1 MDELLC
7 KRFLLVTGKGGVGKS
22 TVSWWLAVQAAARG
36 KRVLLANVRD
46 GRQLARLSGLKQPL
60 PRTTPV
66 HVPAYPRV
74 SVVEVH
80 AHEALIEYVS
90 MVIKVPFVS
99 RMVFDNK
106 VFSGFL
112 RSVPGLDA
120 WAILGKAYFHAHR
133 DIQGGQPRYDLV
145 IFDAPATGHCL
156 EMLAVPQVIERVAP
170 PGLLRREA
178 TEACAL
184 LRDDTRA
191 AVVLVTLAEHFA
203 QTESEELEQ
212 ALKRLGMHLG
222 LRLWNQILP
231 PDVSEAMLAALPD
244 APPLG
249 ALKRRLA
256 LYRERGIQQRLCQDQ
271 LRTRASA
278 PELELPWLSTEA
290 LGPFLVAPLDEDPTR
305 GA

>member
-1 MDELLC
+1 MDELLR

-22 TVSWWLAVQAAARG
+22 TVACWLALQAAARG

-46 GRQLARLSGLKQPL
+46 GRQIASLSGLKEPL
-60 PRTTPV
+60 PRTAPV
-66 HVPAYPRV
+66 AVPGQPRV

-80 AHEALIEYVS
+80 AHEALVEYAS

-106 VFSGFL
+106 TFSGFL

-133 DIQGGQPRYDLV
+133 DTSGSQPRYDLV
-145 IFDAPATGHCL
+145 VFDAPATGHCL

-184 LRDDTRA
+184 LRDEARA

-203 QTESEELEQ
+203 QTESEELQ
-212 ALKRLGMHLG
+212 AALGRLGMHMG
-222 LRLWNQILP
+222 LRLWNQMLP
-231 PDVSEAMLAALPD
+231 PDVSEEMLAALPD
-244 APPLG
+244 TPPLA
-249 ALKRRLA
+249 ALKQRLA
-256 LYRERGIQQRLCQDQ
+256 LYLKRSLQQRACQEN
-271 LRTRASA
+271 LRSRAPA
-278 PELELPWLSTEA
+278 PERELPWLSAEA
-290 LGPFLVAPLDEDPTR
+290 LGPFLATPLP
-305 GA
+305 A